1 MKEGCFF
8 FLGGKNLA
16 FVSKG
21 PFFGGGAALTGA
33 WPTQE
38 GRRFRDSTI
47 AGSLGAPESWVNV
60 LGGRVHL
67 LLRSE
72 TNLSRYVTW

>member
-8 FLGGKNLA
+8 GGTWPLSLKAVFL
-16 FVSKG
+16 S
-21 PFFGGGAALTGA
+21 GAALPGA

-47 AGSLGAPESWVNV
+47 AGSLGASESWVTV
-60 LGGRVHL
+60 LAAKK
-67 LLRSE
+67 
-72 TNLSRYVTW
+72 